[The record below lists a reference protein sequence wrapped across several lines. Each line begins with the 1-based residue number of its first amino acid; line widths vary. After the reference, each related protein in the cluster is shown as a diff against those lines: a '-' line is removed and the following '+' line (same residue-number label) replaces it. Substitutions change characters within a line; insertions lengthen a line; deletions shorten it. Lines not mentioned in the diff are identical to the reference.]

1 LPVAAGK
8 VDAYLRGGH
17 DDSRPWLTMNGISRL
32 LLAPAAILCF
42 GLIPLGDAPR
52 AQVSAG
58 AIELVPHRAVYD
70 LKLASS
76 RGKRSLEAVRGRILY
91 DFAGS
96 TCEGYSLQF
105 RQVTEL
111 DSGEGKSVTSDLRMT
126 NWEEGGGK
134 SFRFM
139 AQNFVDGKAD
149 NEADGRAQED
159 AAGVS
164 VDLAKPEKKRIA
176 LGAVVFPSEHMR
188 RIIAAARA
196 GKSLVEVAVYDG
208 SETGEKV
215 YNTLTVIGR
224 EIAAGERP
232 PADAAAGK
240 QELAALKRWPVTV
253 SYFDRAK
260 AGTDGEQ
267 TPAYAITFEVYDNG
281 VARALKLDY
290 GDFTLTGEMTTLEL
304 RDAKPCQ

>member
-1 LPVAAGK
+1 MIDG
-8 VDAYLRGGH
+8 
-17 DDSRPWLTMNGISRL
+17 MSRL
-32 LLAPAAILCF
+32 LIAPAAIACF
-42 GLIPLGDAPR
+42 GLVVPGDAAR
-52 AQVSAG
+52 AQVNAG
-58 AIELVPHRAVYD
+58 AIELAPHRAVYD

-76 RGKRSLEAVRGRILY
+76 SGKRSLEAVRGRILY

-126 NWEEGGGK
+126 NWEEGAGK

-139 AQNFVDGKAD
+139 TQNFLDGKPSD
-149 NEADGRAQED
+149 GADGRAEEG

-164 VDLAKPEKKRIA
+164 VELAKPEKKRIA

-188 RIIAAARA
+188 RIIAAART
-196 GKSLVEVAVYDG
+196 GKTLVEVAVYDG

-224 EIAAGERP
+224 EIAPGERP
-232 PADAAAGK
+232 PTDAAAGK
-240 QELAALKRWPVTV
+240 QELAAMKRWPMTV
-253 SYFDRAK
+253 SYFERGK
-260 AGTDGEQ
+260 AAAGGEQ
-267 TPAYAITFEVYDNG
+267 TPAYAITFEVYENG
-281 VARALKLDY
+281 VSRALKLDY

-304 RDAKPCQ
+304 GAAKPCR